1 MTKLVKLTFT
11 SSLKKQLPRL
21 CCQFGLSNGFFRH
34 EGYFV
39 CRLILASLKEAYGGD
54 QGYSSVVRSLKLS
67 KSTSV
72 STWMGDRQGRP
83 SAVNLCPF
91 VGVDLNL

>member
-1 MTKLVKLTFT
+1 MHACTYCKPANAVRTNKLIEHRFTVATK
-11 SSLKKQLPRL
+11 
-21 CCQFGLSNGFFRH
+21 
-34 EGYFV
+34 
-39 CRLILASLKEAYGGD
+39 ASPVA
-54 QGYSSVVRSLKLS
+54 RSLKLR
-67 KSTSV
+67 TVV